1 MKAKKISESELQ
13 DFVDIEN
20 ARQVLKRNGYFTENL
35 WQVADVQADYQ
46 CTEQEAQDLLYRALT
61 SMDVMDSI
69 WFAIRF
75 KAENMNLKNIQ
86 DGN

>member
-13 DFVDIEN
+13 DFVDVMN
-20 ARQVLKRNGYFTENL
+20 AREVLKRNGYFTENL

-61 SMDVMDSI
+61 NEDVMQSV

-75 KAENMNLKNIQ
+75 EAEKMNLKNIQ
-86 DGN
+86 DEN